1 MSPLIRFT
9 LVLFVVVVSNNS
21 FANTD
26 AATPHSNI
34 VSHFNSSV
42 IAVDAIVRSAYANRT
57 VNPFFAAPVAPA
69 TVEIESGWF
78 AKGTHFCSCQILH
91 MSSSNY
97 DHQEM
102 AVFAEKTNRGEGTE
116 FAEAK
121 SRIEKEKKKLKKQF
135 YDKVTV
141 VAEMTA
147 PVSCQSLYRR
157 LKTQNESLQVF
168 DMLDADIK

>member
-1 MSPLIRFT
+1 MNLFT
-9 LVLFVVVVSNNS
+9 RLVFVMATITLSCNS
-21 FANTD
+21 FAGTG
-26 AATPHSNI
+26 AVTPHTTTASR
-34 VSHFNSSV
+34 FNSQIV
-42 IAVDAIVRSAYANRT
+42 AIDSLIRTAYATRN
-57 VNPFFAAPVAPA
+57 VNPFFDVREAAPASP
-69 TVEIESGWF
+69 SGWF
-78 AKGTHFCSCQILH
+78 AKGTHFCSCQIMHL
-91 MSSSNY
+91 SSSNY
-97 DHQEM
+97 DHQAM

-147 PVSCQSLYRR
+147 PVSCEVLYKQ
-157 LKTQNESLQVF
+157 LKNNDQSLQVF